1 MNDMATALSAAV
13 SGKELMAHCV
23 EFAKRVKLS
32 GTPEELESFHYLK
45 KCLDGYGYRTKLI
58 LHDAYISL
66 PRASSVEADRR
77 TLKSI
82 THSFSLNSPKGGL
95 TADLVDVGEGTMA
108 DFAKLDCCG
117 KIVLVDGIASP
128 AAAANAK
135 AAGAVGQLHVS
146 PHEHLHEMC
155 ISPVWGS
162 PSAEMLPEMPAT
174 VACTI
179 SDADGA
185 ALRAKLKSTGRLAV
199 TLHAEVDTGWRKT
212 PILVA
217 HLDAHGAK
225 DGPFTLLSGHHDT
238 WYYGVMDNGSAN
250 ATMLE
255 AARLLA
261 QHHKEWR
268 RGLRVCFWSG
278 HSHGRYSGS
287 TWYVDNHFEDIDARC
302 VAHVNV
308 DSTGGIGA
316 TVLTD
321 NGVTTPLVALAKDA
335 TKAEAQQDHAGKRA
349 SRSSDQSFW
358 GVGIPSMYGSI
369 SHQPPGPVKM
379 RNALGWWWHTPHD
392 LLDKIDEKFL
402 ERDTRVVVHTL
413 WRLQTDPVLPL
424 DCAAHAGDLLAE
436 LRKLAEKLGDAV
448 AIGGLVKAAEA
459 LEAEAKSVAA
469 RSGVNDQAKLDAINA
484 ALMHASRAL
493 VPLDYTDG
501 DRFSHDPA
509 LPQSAWPA
517 LDPLRALSQAKPGS
531 DQARFVAV
539 GARRAA
545 NRVLHALKDA
555 QAALG
560 AALAS

>member
-1 MNDMATALSAAV
+1 MNDMATALSTTV

-45 KCLDGYGYRTKLI
+45 KCLDGYGYQTKLI
-58 LHDAYISL
+58 SHDAYISL
-66 PRASSVEADRR
+66 PGASSVEADGRK
-77 TLKSI
+77 LKSI

-95 TADLVDVGEGTMA
+95 TTDLVDAGEGTKT
-108 DFAKLDCCG
+108 DFARVDCRG

-146 PHEHLHEMC
+146 PHEYLHEMC

-162 PSAEMLPEMPAT
+162 PSDDTLPEMPAT

-179 SDADGA
+179 SEADGA
-185 ALRAKLKSTGRLAV
+185 ALRAKLKSAGRLAV

-217 HLDAHGAK
+217 HLDAPGAK

-261 QHHKEWR
+261 ERHKGWR

-287 TWYVDNHFEDIDARC
+287 TWYVDNHFEDLDARC

-316 TVLTD
+316 TVLTE

-335 TKAEAQQDHAGKRA
+335 TRAEAQQDHAGKRA

-369 SHQPPGPVKM
+369 SHQPPSPLKM

-436 LRKLAEKLGDAV
+436 LRKLAGKLGDAV
-448 AIGGLVKAAEA
+448 AIGGLVKAAESLQA
-459 LEAEAKSVAA
+459 KAEAVAA
-469 RSGVNDQAKLDAINA
+469 HSGVNDQAKLDAINA
-484 ALMHASRAL
+484 ALMRASRAL

-517 LDPLRALSQAKPGS
+517 LDQLRALCQAKPGS
-531 DQARFVAV
+531 DEARFLAV